1 MWQQREVFLC
11 THSLSHTE
19 KRPVNVGRAEARG
32 FHALAHYI
40 ISALP
45 AGDLLSISLPP
56 RGLKE
61 ISKSPPA
68 ELRIPSPIHSGAA
81 GQPGIN
87 QRGNAVN
94 SCTLFL
100 SLAQLVAGTLPDE
113 SGAVSIHQPGSS
125 GCIAED
131 GLASAG
137 SSGAASL
144 CQVRHGRHPNSSTP
158 HSSSFRSI
166 FRSYQIL

>member
-1 MWQQREVFLC
+1 
-11 THSLSHTE
+11 
-19 KRPVNVGRAEARG
+19 VNAGRGEARG
-32 FHALAHYI
+32 FRALARYI
-40 ISALP
+40 TWALL
-45 AGDLLSISLPP
+45 AGYLLSVSPP
-56 RGLKE
+56 RRGLKE
-61 ISKSPPA
+61 ISRSPPA
-68 ELRIPSPIHSGAA
+68 ELTIPSPIHSGAA

-100 SLAQLVAGTLPDE
+100 SPAQLVAGTLPDE
-113 SGAVSIHQPGSS
+113 SGAVGIRRPGS
-125 GCIAED
+125 GACIPGD

-144 CQVRHGRHPNSSTP
+144 CQVRRRRNPNSSTP
-158 HSSSFRSI
+158 RSSSFRSG

>member
-1 MWQQREVFLC
+1 MD
-11 THSLSHTE
+11 
-19 KRPVNVGRAEARG
+19 VGRAEARG

-40 ISALP
+40 TPALP
-45 AGDLLSISLPP
+45 AGYLLSISLPL

-81 GQPGIN
+81 GRPGIN

-94 SCTLFL
+94 SCAFFL
-100 SLAQLVAGTLPDE
+100 SPAQLVAGTLPDE
-113 SGAVSIHQPGSS
+113 SGAVGIHQPGSS
-125 GCIAED
+125 GCIPAD

-144 CQVRHGRHPNSSTP
+144 CQEESKFKRASLFQLSLWFSESPNSL
-158 HSSSFRSI
+158 R
-166 FRSYQIL
+166 QN